1 MLTTTAV
8 TGTTATLV
16 QATDAKHPQPGFDR
30 LNGTMVYKAIKVVYN
45 LKNITQSC

>member
-16 QATDAKHPQPGFDR
+16 QATDAEHPQLGFR
-30 LNGTMVYKAIKVVYN
+30 QGKWNHGV
-45 LKNITQSC
+45 